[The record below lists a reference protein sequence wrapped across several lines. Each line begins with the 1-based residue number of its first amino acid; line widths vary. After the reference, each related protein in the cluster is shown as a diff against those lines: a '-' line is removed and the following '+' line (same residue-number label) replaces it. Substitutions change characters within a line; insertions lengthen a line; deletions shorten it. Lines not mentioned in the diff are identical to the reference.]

1 MLDLMVSEKLALEE
15 KILHLEVIRQ
25 LKGFHVYMLLG
36 SSKR

>member
-15 KILHLEVIRQ
+15 KILHLEVISS
-25 LKGFHVYMLLG
+25 KGLCVYMLLG